1 MNYPLVVEVAH
12 PLCYLLGYDDHLQ
25 ISDDQVIWA
34 AQVNSGEQVIEAVQ
48 VISAILSTLPPILGG
63 CPLF

>member
-25 ISDDQVIWA
+25 ISGDHVIEAIQVMSDDQVTEDLLMI
-34 AQVNSGEQVIEAVQ
+34 
-48 VISAILSTLPPILGG
+48 TL
-63 CPLF
+63 FM